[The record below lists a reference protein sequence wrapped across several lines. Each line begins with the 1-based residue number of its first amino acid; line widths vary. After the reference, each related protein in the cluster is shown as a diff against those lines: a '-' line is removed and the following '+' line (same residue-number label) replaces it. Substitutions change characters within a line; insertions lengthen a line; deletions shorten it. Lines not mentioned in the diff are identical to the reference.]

1 LLSYS
6 VTNVTFVTFA
16 HRNRCLSWRGIG
28 EINMLKYL
36 AVAAVLLST
45 TAAHAETFAIQAGR
59 LIVDASQPARGP
71 STVIVENGR
80 IARIESGATAPAGAT
95 VVDMTSKTVMPG
107 LIDAHV
113 HLTSDP
119 GTPFWREAIDSDE
132 SAAITGVKNALLTAR
147 AGFTTVRDLGAPGYA
162 SLALRDAIAQGTVP
176 GPRVIAS
183 GGALSI
189 TGGHGDSSGF
199 RESVNKALMGDN
211 TCSGA
216 ADCAE
221 ATRRM
226 AKRGVDVIKI
236 TSTGG
241 VLSQQGRGLEGHF
254 TPAEVASI
262 VEVAGR
268 LGLKVAAH
276 AHGARG
282 IEEAAAAGVA
292 SIEHGTF
299 ADAAGL
305 RVMKAKGTWMVPTL
319 LALSG
324 VNDRLGKG
332 IYTAVVEAKGRQAI
346 AAWGKQLAA
355 AKAMGVKIA
364 YGTDA
369 GVFEHGRNGEEAA
382 LMVKLGGMTPREVL
396 VSATRDAAE
405 LLGLS
410 AETGTLDIG
419 KSADLIAVEGDPSA
433 DAGALTKVRYVMAAG
448 RVVPMR

>member
-1 LLSYS
+1 MRGRNLIAALALL
-6 VTNVTFVTFA
+6 
-16 HRNRCLSWRGIG
+16 
-28 EINMLKYL
+28 
-36 AVAAVLLST
+36 AAG
-45 TAAHAETFAIQAGR
+45 AAHAETFAIQAGR
-59 LIVDASQPARGP
+59 VIVDAAKPALGP

-80 IARIESGATAPAGAT
+80 IVRIEPGAVAPAGAT
-95 VVDMTSKTVMPG
+95 VVDMTGKTVMPG

-113 HLTSDP
+113 HLTGDP

-147 AGFTTVRDLGAPGYA
+147 AGFTTVRDLGAPGYS
-162 SLALRDAIAQGTVP
+162 SLALRDAIRDGTVP
-176 GPRVIAS
+176 GPRVLAS

-189 TGGHGDSSGF
+189 TGGHGDTSGF

-241 VLSQQGRGLEGHF
+241 VLSQQARGLEGHF

-262 VEVAGR
+262 VEAAGR

-305 RVMKAKGTWMVPTL
+305 KVMKAKGTWMVPTL

-332 IYTAVVEAKGRQAI
+332 IYTPVVEAKGRQAI

-355 AKAMGVKIA
+355 AKAMGVRIA
-364 YGTDA
+364 FGTDA

-382 LMVKLGGMTPREVL
+382 LMVKLGGMTPREVMI
-396 VSATRDAAE
+396 AGTKDAAE
-405 LLGLS
+405 LLGIS
-410 AETGTLDIG
+410 GETGTLDAG
-419 KSADLIAVEGDPSA
+419 KSADLIAVDGDPLT
-433 DAGALTKVRYVMAAG
+433 DAGAVMKVRYVMVMG
-448 RVVPMR
+448 RPVPMK

>member
-1 LLSYS
+1 MIR
-6 VTNVTFVTFA
+6 TIAF
-16 HRNRCLSWRGIG
+16 
-28 EINMLKYL
+28 
-36 AVAAVLLST
+36 
-45 TAAHAETFAIQAGR
+45 TAALLGATTTHAETFAIQAGR
-59 LIVDASQPARGP
+59 LIVDAAKPALGP
-71 STVIVENGR
+71 STVIVDNGR
-80 IARIESGATAPAGAT
+80 IVRIEPGATAPADAT
-95 VVDMTSKTVMPG
+95 VVDMTSKTVLPG

-113 HLTSDP
+113 HLTGDP
-119 GTPFWREAIDSDE
+119 DTPFWRKAIDSDE
-132 SAAITGVKNALLTAR
+132 AAAITGVKNALLTAR

-162 SLALRDAIAQGTVP
+162 SLALRDAIKAGTVL
-176 GPRVIAS
+176 GPRILTS

-262 VEVAGR
+262 VEAAGR

-305 RVMKAKGTWMVPTL
+305 KVMKAKGTWMVPTL

-332 IYTAVVEAKGRQAI
+332 VYTPVVEAKGRQAI

-355 AKAMGVKIA
+355 AKSMGVKIA

-396 VSATRDAAE
+396 VSATSDVAE
-405 LLGLS
+405 LLGIS
-410 AETGTLDIG
+410 GETGTLEAG
-419 KSADLIAVEGDPSA
+419 KSADLIAVDGDPLT
-433 DAGALTKVRYVMAAG
+433 DAGALMKVRYVMAGG
-448 RVVPMR
+448 RVVPMK